1 MVEFHNL
8 KSHKGSIV
16 ENNREFEQ
24 TITKMLELI
33 GEDPTREGL
42 LKTPS
47 RVVKALQF
55 LTEGYHQDPKEILNK
70 ALFTSSND
78 EMVVVRDIEFY
89 SMCEHHMLPII
100 GRAHVAY
107 IPDGKVVGLSKI
119 PRVVNVFARRLQI
132 QEQMTEQIADAI
144 LETINPK
151 GVAVVL
157 HARHMCMEMRGVQ
170 KINSTTVSSALRGL
184 FKSDHRTRS
193 EFYNIIN
200 TPAPSNF

>member
-1 MVEFHNL
+1 MMTKDE
-8 KSHKGSIV
+8 
-16 ENNREFEQ
+16 EFEQ
-24 TITKMLELI
+24 AVTKVLELL
-33 GEDPTREGL
+33 GEDPKREGL
-42 LKTPS
+42 LKTPN
-47 RVVKALQF
+47 RVAKALKF
-55 LTEGYHQDPKEILNK
+55 LTEGYDQNPEEILNQ
-70 ALFTSSND
+70 ALFTTSND
-78 EMVVVRDIEFY
+78 EMVLVRDIEFY

-119 PRVVNVFARRLQI
+119 PRIVNVYARRLQI

-144 LETINPK
+144 LKTIKPK

-184 FKSDHRTRS
+184 FKRDERTRN
-193 EFYNIIN
+193 EFYSLIN
-200 TPAPSNF
+200 SPTPSNF

>member
-1 MVEFHNL
+1 MN
-8 KSHKGSIV
+8 K
-16 ENNREFEQ
+16 NREFEEI
-24 TITKMLELI
+24 ITKLLEHL

-47 RVVKALQF
+47 RVAKSLQF
-55 LTEGYHQDPKEILNK
+55 LTEGYHQDPKEILNQ

-89 SMCEHHMLPII
+89 SMCEHHLLPII
-100 GRAHVAY
+100 GRVHVAY

-119 PRVVNVFARRLQI
+119 PRIVNVFARRLQI

-144 LETINPK
+144 LETIKPK
-151 GVAVVL
+151 GVAVVV

-184 FKSDHRTRS
+184 FKSDQRTRT

>member
-1 MVEFHNL
+1 MKDMNKE
-8 KSHKGSIV
+8 K
-16 ENNREFEQ
+16 EFEEAV
-24 TITKMLELI
+24 TKVLELL
-33 GEDPTREGL
+33 GEDPEREGL

-47 RVVKALQF
+47 RVAKALKF
-55 LTEGYHQDPKEILNK
+55 LTEGYHKDPKEILNQ
-70 ALFTSSND
+70 ALFTTSND
-78 EMVVVRDIEFY
+78 EMVLVRDIEFY

-119 PRVVNVFARRLQI
+119 PRIVDVFARRLQI

-144 LETINPK
+144 LETIKPK

-184 FKSDHRTRS
+184 FKSDERTRN
-193 EFYNIIN
+193 EFYNLIN
-200 TPAPSNF
+200 TPAPSHF

>member
-1 MVEFHNL
+1 MP
-8 KSHKGSIV
+8 KQK
-16 ENNREFEQ
+16 EFESA
-24 TITKMLELI
+24 ITKVLELL
-33 GEDPTREGL
+33 GENPKREGL
-42 LKTPS
+42 LKTPH
-47 RVVKALQF
+47 RVAKAWEF
-55 LTEGYHQDPKEILNK
+55 LTEGYHEDPKEILNK
-70 ALFTSSND
+70 ALFTSTND

-89 SMCEHHMLPII
+89 STCEHHMLPII
-100 GRAHVAY
+100 GRVHVAY

-119 PRVVNVFARRLQI
+119 PRIVNVYARRLQI

-144 LETINPK
+144 AETINPK
-151 GVAVVL
+151 GVAVVV

-184 FKSDHRTRS
+184 FKSDQRTRS